1 MRHGGKAARRKDG
14 ARPARPVLVVEDEA
28 ETAEALRDLLEDEGY
43 PVIVARGGA
52 EAIAHLSEAHPQ
64 LVILDLLMPEVSG
77 NRVYEEIQRTPAL
90 ASIPVLVTTAEPSR
104 APQGVPTLAKPFRV
118 AQLLSLVALAC
129 GRT

>member
-1 MRHGGKAARRKDG
+1 MTGRREDG
-14 ARPARPVLVVEDEA
+14 ARPVLVVEDEA
-28 ETAEALRDLLEDEGY
+28 ETAEALRELLEDEGY

-52 EAIAHLSEAHPQ
+52 EAIVHLSEADPR

-77 NRVYEEIQRTPAL
+77 NRVFEEIQRTPAL

-118 AQLLSLVALAC
+118 TQLLSLVEMAC
-129 GRT
+129 GRA

>member
-1 MRHGGKAARRKDG
+1 MRHGGNAARRKDC
-14 ARPARPVLVVEDEA
+14 ARSARPVLVVEDEA
-28 ETAEALRDLLEDEGY
+28 ETAEALRELLEDEGY

-52 EAIAHLSEAHPQ
+52 EAIAHLSEEHPR

-129 GRT
+129 GRA